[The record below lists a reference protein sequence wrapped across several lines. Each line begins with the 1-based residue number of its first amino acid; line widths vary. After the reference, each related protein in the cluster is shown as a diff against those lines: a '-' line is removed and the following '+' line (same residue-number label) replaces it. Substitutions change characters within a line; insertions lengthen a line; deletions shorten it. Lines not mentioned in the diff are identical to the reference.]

1 MAEKAAHPKE
11 KCRVAPYVDR
21 VFRAICSAPRALVP
35 ASRFVVAASRWW
47 ERGVPQAGQCPL
59 SGGTA
64 VSRGRETGTKA
75 DGIIIFLFIL
85 ARGAHFCFLGN
96 ILHTACL
103 SSPPQGGAGG
113 GLPISF
119 SPISITCYHFLSLA
133 NAVAINLLSQKVIE
147 VIPFSAKYT
156 SARVRA
162 RERIFLQCSSA
173 KDRTECRCRN
183 HDNLIEE
190 HAT

>member
-11 KCRVAPYVDR
+11 KYGVAPYVNR
-21 VFRAICSAPRALVP
+21 VSHTICSAPRALVP

-75 DGIIIFLFIL
+75 GGIINFLFIL
-85 ARGAHFCFLGN
+85 ARGPHFCFLGN

-133 NAVAINLLSQKVIE
+133 NAVAIKLLPQKVIE

-156 SARVRA
+156 SARACA
-162 RERIFLQCSSA
+162 RESGPSPRPPL
-173 KDRTECRCRN
+173 
-183 HDNLIEE
+183 
-190 HAT
+190 

>member
-1 MAEKAAHPKE
+1 MAEKAAQPKE

-21 VFRAICSAPRALVP
+21 VFRTICSAPRALVP

-103 SSPPQGGAGG
+103 SSPPQEGAGR

-133 NAVAINLLSQKVIE
+133 NAVAINVLPQKVIE
-147 VIPFSAKYT
+147 VIPFSAKYA

-162 RERIFLQCSSA
+162 REREDPPPALPC
-173 KDRTECRCRN
+173 REGVECV
-183 HDNLIEE
+183 
-190 HAT
+190 

>member
-21 VFRAICSAPRALVP
+21 VFRTICSAPRALVP

-75 DGIIIFLFIL
+75 DGIINFLFIL
-85 ARGAHFCFLGN
+85 AQGAHFCFLGN

-103 SSPPQGGAGG
+103 PPLPREGLGVGCLSPFRP
-113 GLPISF
+113 
-119 SPISITCYHFLSLA
+119 FLSP
-133 NAVAINLLSQKVIE
+133 AITFSHSPTRLLS
-147 VIPFSAKYT
+147 T
-156 SARVRA
+156 SY
-162 RERIFLQCSSA
+162 L
-173 KDRTECRCRN
+173 KK
-183 HDNLIEE
+183 
-190 HAT
+190 

>member
-1 MAEKAAHPKE
+1 MSEKAANPKE
-11 KCRVAPYVDR
+11 KYGVAPYVDR

-47 ERGVPQAGQCPL
+47 ERGVPQAGQCPR

-75 DGIIIFLFIL
+75 DGIMNILFIF

-96 ILHTACL
+96 ILHTASL

-113 GLPISF
+113 GCL
-119 SPISITCYHFLSLA
+119 SPFRPFLSP
-133 NAVAINLLSQKVIE
+133 AITFSHSPTRLLS
-147 VIPFSAKYT
+147 T
-156 SARVRA
+156 SY
-162 RERIFLQCSSA
+162 L
-173 KDRTECRCRN
+173 KK
-183 HDNLIEE
+183 
-190 HAT
+190 